1 MVRGE
6 KKFSGEKR
14 PDRFLG
20 SGVKSDGF
28 RFLCF
33 ISHLWEE
40 KGSLILNPRIK
51 EWHTH
56 NHWILCC
63 SHSERKAVEK
73 HCQLLKPLAKVSVHQ
88 GSQRLNKR
96 QNSCVCTL
104 LLKIFL
110 RPMTHDGGM
119 STKAAGVHRCDNLP
133 TRPSPAPR
141 TLLLV
146 QLLQKAPHQS
156 QVKDLGSRQGEWC
169 TKGVRILFYTT

>member
-1 MVRGE
+1 MVRGK

-20 SGVKSDGF
+20 SGIKSDGF

-56 NHWILCC
+56 NHWILCG

-73 HCQLLKPLAKVSVHQ
+73 HYQLLKPLAKVSVHQ

-96 QNSCVCTL
+96 QNSRVCTL

-110 RPMTHDGGM
+110 RPVTHGGGT
-119 STKAAGVHRCDNLP
+119 STKAAGGCTGVIIFLP
-133 TRPSPAPR
+133 GPAQPPGPSSWCSFCRRLHTSPR
-141 TLLLV
+141 
-146 QLLQKAPHQS
+146 
-156 QVKDLGSRQGEWC
+156 
-169 TKGVRILFYTT
+169 

>member
-1 MVRGE
+1 MVRGK

-20 SGVKSDGF
+20 SGIKSDGF

-56 NHWILCC
+56 NHWILCG

-96 QNSCVCTL
+96 QNSHVCTL

-110 RPMTHDGGM
+110 RPVTHGGGT
-119 STKAAGVHRCDNLP
+119 STKAAGGCTGVIIFLP
-133 TRPSPAPR
+133 GPAQPPGPSSWCSFCRRLHTSPR
-141 TLLLV
+141 
-146 QLLQKAPHQS
+146 
-156 QVKDLGSRQGEWC
+156 
-169 TKGVRILFYTT
+169 